1 MKAFEEQAL
10 FRAIRENAT
19 LFRALKQAF
28 VERRE
33 QRREQA
39 ENAQGESA
47 VALRGKCQELT
58 AILNELFKEAA

>member
-1 MKAFEEQAL
+1 MNAFEEQAL
-10 FRAIRENAT
+10 FRSIRENAT

-58 AILNELFKEAA
+58 AILNELFKEVA